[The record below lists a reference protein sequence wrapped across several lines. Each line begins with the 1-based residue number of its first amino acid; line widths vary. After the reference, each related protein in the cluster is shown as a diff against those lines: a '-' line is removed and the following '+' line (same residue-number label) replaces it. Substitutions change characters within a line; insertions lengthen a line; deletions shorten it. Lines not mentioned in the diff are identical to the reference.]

1 MTPAQIHETYKSVL
15 SALTDGKLKVAF
27 EKLRLLID
35 ELQEGEYTDRY
46 EDLQQNYRLMLD
58 YFLRGYDDPQRK
70 VVYNKLVSKI
80 FVLTCELR
88 EELLYRSSSNF
99 EYLQKRYFPHRLQF
113 SSAEKLFDSL
123 SYFHNNLSERNS
135 DTTHRKNY
143 ERLLH
148 DVFAILWLT
157 TAYSNNELELFQKI
171 THKNYSGRLEKNLA
185 ITALTIN
192 LWRMFNDDKL
202 QLLLDCC
209 SHPDMEVKQRSLVG
223 LCFVLARYNQFIPYF
238 PLIRNR
244 LVLLADDNLTALN
257 FKNIIVQIIGT
268 VETDKIT
275 KKLREEILPEVI
287 KISPL
292 LKDKMDADS
301 LLKSEEW
308 EEANP
313 EWQEII
319 EKSGV
324 QDKLQELTELQL
336 EGADVYMGTFA
347 MLKNFPF
354 FNDFANWFLPFDS
367 SYSTVSAL
375 FDENE
380 QSLLSAFVANNAL
393 CNSDKYSFCM
403 SILQMPETQRNTL
416 KRSFKM
422 ESDQLAEIAKDEAI
436 LSPET
441 YSKNI
446 SKQYIQDLFRFF
458 KLHPNRSDFS
468 DMFASALFMHRSYL
482 FDILAAGSELKS
494 SVAEFYFAKSQ
505 YREAI
510 ELFYELNSEN
520 EPTASVFQKIGFCYQ
535 QLSEI
540 TNALEAF
547 LKADIIQPDD
557 LWTTKKIALC
567 YKLLGNFE
575 KALEYYK
582 HANFLRPNQQKVLL
596 QIANCHLELD
606 QYKQALD
613 IYAGLELADEN
624 NQKVQRAIV
633 WCAFIS
639 GNTAQARYYSQRLL
653 ENQPLS
659 ADYIHAAY
667 IEWSENHI
675 NETVAFL
682 KKAIVL
688 ANNDAAPVYNV
699 LNKDLE
705 RLGGAGIYLSDFNLI
720 WDGILY
726 GEN

>member
-1 MTPAQIHETYKSVL
+1 MTPVQIHETYKSVL
-15 SALTDGKLKVAF
+15 SALNDGKLKSAF
-27 EKLRLLID
+27 ENLRALID
-35 ELQEGEYTDRY
+35 ELQEGTYTDRY
-46 EDLQQNYRLMLD
+46 DDLQQNYRLILE
-58 YFLRGYDDPQRK
+58 YFLRGIDDPQRK
-70 VVYNKLVSKI
+70 VIYNKLISKL

-88 EELLYRSSSNF
+88 EELLYRNSSNF
-99 EYLQKRYFPHRLQF
+99 EYLQKRYFPHRMQF
-113 SSAEKLFDSL
+113 SSTEKLIDSL
-123 SYFHNNLSERNS
+123 TYFHQNQSEEIIDSNR
-135 DTTHRKNY
+135 RKIY
-143 ERLLH
+143 ERLLQ
-148 DVFAILWLT
+148 DVFAILWLST
-157 TAYSNNELELFQKI
+157 RYGNNEIKLFQKI
-171 THKNYSGRLEKNLA
+171 TNENYAGRLEKNLA
-185 ITALTIN
+185 ITALTLN
-192 LWRMFNDDKL
+192 LWRMFDDDKL

-209 SHPDMEVKQRSLVG
+209 THRDVEVKQRSLVG
-223 LCFVLARYNQFIPYF
+223 LCFVLARYNPFIPYF

-244 LVLLADDNLTALN
+244 LVLLSDDNHTSEN

-275 KKLREEILPEVI
+275 KKLREEILPEVM

-324 QDKLQELTELQL
+324 QDKLQELSELQM

-347 MLKNFPF
+347 MLKNFSF
-354 FNDFANWFLPFDS
+354 FNDIANWFLPFDS
-367 SYSTVSAL
+367 SYSTVNEL
-375 FDENE
+375 FATNE
-380 QSLLSAFVANNAL
+380 QSLLSAFVGNNAL

-403 SILQMPETQRNTL
+403 SILQMPEAQQNTL

-441 YSKNI
+441 HAKSI

-458 KLHPNRSDFS
+458 KLHPNRTDFS
-468 DMFASALFMHRSYL
+468 DMFASALFMHRSFL
-482 FDILAAGSELKS
+482 FDILSSGSELKAT
-494 SVAEFYFAKSQ
+494 VAEFYFAKSQ

-510 ELFYELNSEN
+510 ELFNELLLEN
-520 EPTASVFQKIGFCYQ
+520 DPAAAVFQKIGYCHQ
-535 QLSEI
+535 QLSDI
-540 TNALEAF
+540 KSALEAF

-575 KALEYYK
+575 KAIEYYK
-582 HANFLRPNQQKVLL
+582 HADFLRPNQQKLLL

-624 NQKVQRAIV
+624 NQKVQRAVV

-639 GNTAQARYYSQRLL
+639 GNTAQARYYSLRLL
-653 ENQPLS
+653 ENKPVS
-659 ADYIHAAY
+659 ADFIHAAY
-667 IEWSENHI
+667 IEWSENKMK
-675 NETVAFL
+675 ETVL
-682 KKAIVL
+682 MLQQAIL
-688 ANNDAAPVYNV
+688 LTNNEASLVYNV
-699 LNKDLE
+699 IMNDLH
-705 RLGGAGIYLSDFNLI
+705 RLRGAGIYLSEFQLI
-720 WDGILY
+720 WDGIMY
-726 GEN
+726 Q

>member
-15 SALTDGKLKVAF
+15 SALTDGKLKYAF
-27 EKLRLLID
+27 EKARLLVD
-35 ELQEGEYTDRY
+35 ELQEGSFIDRFD
-46 EDLQQNYRLMLD
+46 ELKQNYKLLLD
-58 YFLRGYDDPQRK
+58 YFIQGMDDPHRK
-70 VVYNKLVSKI
+70 IILNKLTSKL
-80 FVLTCELR
+80 FCLTCELR
-88 EELLYRSSSNF
+88 EELMYRNASNF
-99 EYLQKRYFPHRLQF
+99 EYLQKRYFPHRLHFASYQ
-113 SSAEKLFDSL
+113 KLTDSL
-123 SYFHNNLSERNS
+123 DYFETNTEENLINLNGR
-135 DTTHRKNY
+135 RNY
-143 ERLLH
+143 EQLIQ
-148 DVFAILWLT
+148 DAFAILWLT
-157 TAYSNNELELFQKI
+157 TIYKNNELALFQKI
-171 THKNYSGRLEKNLA
+171 TSKVNAGRLEKNLA
-185 ITALTIN
+185 VTALTLN
-192 LWRMFNDDKL
+192 LWRMFDEEKM

-209 SHPDMEVKQRSLVG
+209 SHPDAEVKQRSLVG
-223 LCFVLARYNQFIPYF
+223 LCFVLARYNPFIPFF
-238 PLIRNR
+238 PAIRNR
-244 LVLLADDNLTALN
+244 LVLLADENSTSEN
-257 FKNIIVQIIGT
+257 FKNIIIQIIGT

-275 KKLREEILPEVI
+275 KKLREEILPEVM

-301 LLKSEEW
+301 LLKSDEW

-347 MLKNFPF
+347 MLKNFSF

-367 SYSTVSAL
+367 SYSTISEL
-375 FDENE
+375 FDDKE
-380 QSLLSAFVANNAL
+380 QSLLTAFVANNAL

-403 SILQMPETQRNTL
+403 SILQMPEAQRKSL

-422 ESDQLAEIAKDEAI
+422 ESDQLAEIEKDQAI
-436 LSPET
+436 LAPEI

-468 DMFASALFMHRSYL
+468 NMFASALFMHRSYL
-482 FDILAAGSELKS
+482 FDILSAGSELKS
-494 SVAEFYFAKSQ
+494 TVAEFYFAKSQ
-505 YREAI
+505 YQQAI
-510 ELFYELNSEN
+510 ELFHELLEEN
-520 EPTASVFQKIGFCYQ
+520 EPTAAVFQKIGYCYQ
-535 QLSEI
+535 QLSDLKS
-540 TNALEAF
+540 ALEAF

-582 HANFLRPNQQKVLL
+582 HANFLRPNQQKVAL

-606 QYKQALD
+606 QYKQALE
-613 IYAGLELADEN
+613 IYAGLEVADEN

-639 GNTAQARYYSQRLL
+639 GNNAQARYYSQRIL

-659 ADYIHAAY
+659 TDYIYAAY
-667 IEWSENHI
+667 IDWTDKHFK
-675 NETVAFL
+675 ETILHL
-682 KKAIVL
+682 KQAIL
-688 ANNDAAPVYNV
+688 LDNNDSAKVYNKII
-699 LNKDLE
+699 NDIK
-705 RLGGAGIYLSDFNLI
+705 RLQEAGIYLSELNLI
-720 WDGILY
+720 WDGV
-726 GEN
+726 ND